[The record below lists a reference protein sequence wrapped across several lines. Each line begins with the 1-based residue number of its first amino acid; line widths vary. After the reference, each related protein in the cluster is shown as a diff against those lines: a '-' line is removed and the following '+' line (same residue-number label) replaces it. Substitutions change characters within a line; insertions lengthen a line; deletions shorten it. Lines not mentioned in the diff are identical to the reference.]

1 MHISFVRSI
10 TMDAFKAVEIQR
22 MKEGGNSVWRE
33 FFGSAEGN
41 VMAGITWVFSFL
53 DIFVRGW

>member
-22 MKEGGNSVWRE
+22 MKEGGNSVWRN
-33 FFGSAEGN
+33 FFERAEGN
-41 VMAGITWVFSFL
+41 VMAGVTWVFLFL
-53 DIFVRGW
+53 YSCGY

>member
-1 MHISFVRSI
+1 
-10 TMDAFKAVEIQR
+10 MDAFKAVEIQH

-41 VMAGITWVFSFL
+41 VMAGITWVLPFSCSCFWGMFAL
-53 DIFVRGW
+53 VMGR